1 MTAMAPMK
9 ALASALLLAAPLP
22 LATAVA
28 QQPALSAGTWRNP
41 ANSVH
46 IEARPCGDD
55 MCGVVVWAND
65 KAVADAR
72 KGSPDPLVG
81 AQLFRD
87 FVEEEPGIW
96 RGRVFV
102 PDIGQSFT
110 GRVTVLDHNRLE
122 ARGCL
127 VGRVGCRSQIWSRVE
142 E

>member
-1 MTAMAPMK
+1 
-9 ALASALLLAAPLP
+9 
-22 LATAVA
+22 
-28 QQPALSAGTWRNP
+28 
-41 ANSVH
+41 
-46 IEARPCGDD
+46 
-55 MCGVVVWAND
+55 MCGVVVWTND
-65 KAVADAR
+65 KVVADAR
-72 KGSPDPLVG
+72 KGSEDPLVG

-127 VGRVGCRSQIWSRVE
+127 VGRVGCRSQIWNRVE